1 MRHPRSNY
9 DNNNKNNN
17 SVENNLLKTDLFAA
31 LTIHNNNSYSAE
43 SIQTRNARPKICRV
57 LRLIVMKVFGG
68 WVGNLIVQD
77 ESGINDMTAQLSITY
92 LI

>member
-1 MRHPRSNY
+1 M
-9 DNNNKNNN
+9 
-17 SVENNLLKTDLFAA
+17 ENNLLKTDLFAV

-57 LRLIVMKVFGG
+57 LRLIVIMKVFGG
-68 WVGNLIVQD
+68 GGWRVGGHRNLIAQD